1 MSQGLWSV
9 YMMRS
14 GLPQLCLAWGGYE
27 IWAAANLDPPHPPC
41 ITWLLN
47 AELKIRIHSSLQT
60 RWSSS
65 RTESDG
71 MPVRRDYM
79 SANSKLS
86 VRRQKYSHGVN
97 RFSADSEMI
106 SWRTDS
112 VGIAHH
118 DASGSKG
125 IQRSHGNTRV
135 LRIYSQL
142 VGISVLRGV

>member
-1 MSQGLWSV
+1 
-9 YMMRS
+9 
-14 GLPQLCLAWGGYE
+14 
-27 IWAAANLDPPHPPC
+27 
-41 ITWLLN
+41 
-47 AELKIRIHSSLQT
+47 
-60 RWSSS
+60 
-65 RTESDG
+65 
-71 MPVRRDYM
+71 M
-79 SANSKLS
+79 SANSELS

-112 VGIAHH
+112 VGIVGIAHH

-142 VGISVLRGV
+142 VGIYMVSLAWGILVIGTYQ